1 MPPVHYHEGR
11 FPPDAR
17 LDWRRLAPLIGPAAA
32 AVARY
37 DAVLGALP
45 DPRSLLA
52 VPRIQEAAH
61 SSRIENIYASVT
73 SVLETAAGIE
83 PENRYALDDIRD
95 VQNHLAA
102 QDLLAGRAGAK
113 PLSLGLVREVH
124 ALLLDTPRGQKKSP
138 GEFRKE
144 PVWIGRAGSTAETAS
159 FVGAQAPRI
168 ADAMSA
174 WERYIH
180 SDVRDRLVQIAVQ
193 HAEFEAVH
201 PFMDGN
207 GPLGRMLIPHLMWRH
222 GLIRMPVFCLSVM
235 MASRQGIYFDRLLGV
250 SRNDDWTGL
259 CLYFLD
265 AIRTQADHGVQV
277 LTAILDLYRSTE
289 VRVRELSGD
298 RDLPAALG
306 ALFSRPIFPASDFIA
321 ATGIPA
327 RSGRRLL
334 AGLEESET
342 VVEITPPRGR
352 RPAVMRFPRLLK
364 IVEGQDGLG
373 RWPRRAAPVAGVV
386 SPVALPASGMPSQI
400 SSR

>member
-52 VPRIQEAAH
+52 VPRIHEASH
-61 SSRIENIYASVT
+61 SSRIENIYAGVT
-73 SVLETAAGIE
+73 SVLETEAGIE
-83 PENRYALDDIRD
+83 PENRYTRDDIRD

-102 QDLLAGRAGAK
+102 QNLLAGRPGSK
-113 PLSLGLVREVH
+113 PLSLGLVREAH
-124 ALLLDTPRGQKKSP
+124 AVLLDAPRGQKKSP
-138 GEFRKE
+138 GEFRRE
-144 PVWIGRAGSTAETAS
+144 PVWIGRTGSTTETAS
-159 FVGAQAPRI
+159 FVGAQVPRI

-180 SDVRDRLVQIAVQ
+180 SDARDRLVQIAVQ

-250 SRNDDWTGL
+250 SRDDDWTGF

-265 AIRTQADHGVQV
+265 AVRAQADHGVQV
-277 LTAILDLYRSTE
+277 LTAILGLYRSTE
-289 VRVRELSGD
+289 LRVRELTGD
-298 RDLPAALG
+298 RGLRAALG
-306 ALFSRPIFPASDFIA
+306 ALFSRPIFPASGFIV
-321 ATGIPA
+321 ATGLPA

-334 AGLEESET
+334 AGLEESGT
-342 VVEITPPRGR
+342 VEEIAPPRGR

-364 IVEGQDGLG
+364 IVEGQDGRG
-373 RWPRRAAPVAGVV
+373 RWPRRAAPVAGIA
-386 SPVALPASGMPSQI
+386 SPVAQPVAGVPSQI
-400 SSR
+400 ASR

>member
-1 MPPVHYHEGR
+1 MPPVHYQEGR

-52 VPRIQEAAH
+52 VLRIQEAAY

-73 SVLETAAGIE
+73 SVLETEAGIE
-83 PENRYALDDIRD
+83 PENRYARDDIRD

-102 QDLLAGRAGAK
+102 QDLLAGRTGAK
-113 PLSLGLVREVH
+113 PLSLGLVREAH
-124 ALLLDTPRGQKKSP
+124 ALLLDTPRGQNESP
-138 GEFRKE
+138 GEFRRE
-144 PVWIGRAGSTAETAS
+144 PVWIGPTGSTAETAS
-159 FVGAQAPRI
+159 FVAAGAPRI
-168 ADAMSA
+168 ADTMSA

-222 GLIRMPVFCLSVM
+222 GLIRTPVFCLSVTI
-235 MASRQGIYFDRLLGV
+235 ASRQGFYFDRLLGV
-250 SRNDDWTGL
+250 SRDDDWTGL

-265 AIRTQADHGVQV
+265 AMRTQADHAVQV
-277 LTAILDLYRSTE
+277 LTAILELYRRTGAQ
-289 VRVRELSGD
+289 VRELSRD
-298 RDLPAALG
+298 RYAPAALG
-306 ALFSRPIFPASDFIA
+306 ALFSRPIFPVSEFIA

-327 RSGRRLL
+327 RSARRLL
-334 AGLEESET
+334 AGLEEWGT
-342 VVEITPPRGR
+342 VKEIAPPRGR
-352 RPAVMRFPRLLK
+352 RPAVMRFSRLLK
-364 IVEGQDGLG
+364 IVEGQDGRG
-373 RWPRRAAPVAGVV
+373 RWPRRAAPVARVA
-386 SPVALPASGMPSQI
+386 SPAALPPAGMPSQI
-400 SSR
+400 ASR